1 MSHTFIPTKACRAW
15 RTGGAQAEHRR
26 STGTARADRTG
37 SNWIELDRTGSNC
50 WQPCSLLSLFLR
62 VFLLLFLRVCACTAL
77 LSSLSVSACVS
88 ASVSACVCVYKAYTE
103 ACACMLLLV
112 SAMLDAC
119 VAPCVCVCVYSTKC
133 VESAVGTGFC
143 GAFLACLTAAGQPH
157 FTFNSF
163 FSLHRDSRPFT
174 FNSFCSLHRDSS
186 ESGRVAAWQ
195 EAPCASAWPTHAR
208 KARLAPV

>member
-1 MSHTFIPTKACRAW
+1 MAFETMID
-15 RTGGAQAEHRR
+15 R

-37 SNWIELDRTGSNC
+37 SNWIEL
-50 WQPCSLLSLFLR
+50 L
-62 VFLLLFLRVCACTAL
+62 AAL

-143 GAFLACLTAAGQPH
+143 GAFLACLTAAGQPQA
-157 FTFNSF
+157 
-163 FSLHRDSRPFT
+163 SRV
-174 FNSFCSLHRDSS
+174 C
-186 ESGRVAAWQ
+186 V
-195 EAPCASAWPTHAR
+195 C
-208 KARLAPV
+208 VCM

>member
-1 MSHTFIPTKACRAW
+1 MQERNIAQHPALLQVPLGRDPAGRRVSHRH
-15 RTGGAQAEHRR
+15 GA
-26 STGTARADRTG
+26 GG

-119 VAPCVCVCVYSTKC
+119 VCVCACTVQSVLKAPWGLGF
-133 VESAVGTGFC
+133 VELF
-143 GAFLACLTAAGQPH
+143 
-157 FTFNSF
+157 
-163 FSLHRDSRPFT
+163 
-174 FNSFCSLHRDSS
+174 
-186 ESGRVAAWQ
+186 
-195 EAPCASAWPTHAR
+195 
-208 KARLAPV
+208 

>member
-1 MSHTFIPTKACRAW
+1 MEHLDFLLAWLAQQVQDPAHHTWRSRPSCRF
-15 RTGGAQAEHRR
+15 R
-26 STGTARADRTG
+26 STARARLPTYAAYVARERLVYAG
-37 SNWIELDRTGSNC
+37 AQHRATSRSSTSSSRPRSGRPPSVSQARRGRIELDRTGSNC

-119 VAPCVCVCVYSTKC
+119 VCVCVYSTKC

-143 GAFLACLTAAGQPH
+143 GAFLACLTAAGQPQA
-157 FTFNSF
+157 
-163 FSLHRDSRPFT
+163 SRRP
-174 FNSFCSLHRDSS
+174 
-186 ESGRVAAWQ
+186 AAD
-195 EAPCASAWPTHAR
+195 
-208 KARLAPV
+208 V

>member
-1 MSHTFIPTKACRAW
+1 MYVSHFHSYQGMQSLAHGRS
-15 RTGGAQAEHRR
+15 TGGAQARR
-26 STGTARADRTG
+26 GR
-37 SNWIELDRTGSNC
+37 IELDRTGSNC

-119 VAPCVCVCVYSTKC
+119 VCVCACTVQSVLKAPWGLGF
-133 VESAVGTGFC
+133 VELF
-143 GAFLACLTAAGQPH
+143 
-157 FTFNSF
+157 
-163 FSLHRDSRPFT
+163 
-174 FNSFCSLHRDSS
+174 
-186 ESGRVAAWQ
+186 
-195 EAPCASAWPTHAR
+195 
-208 KARLAPV
+208 